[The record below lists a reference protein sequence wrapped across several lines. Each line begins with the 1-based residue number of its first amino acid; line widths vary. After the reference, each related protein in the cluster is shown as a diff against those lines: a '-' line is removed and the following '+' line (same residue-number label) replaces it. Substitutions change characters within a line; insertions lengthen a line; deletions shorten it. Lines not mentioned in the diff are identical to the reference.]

1 MIVAIYAG
9 ILCTLSCFAVLVFYR
24 QKMFMKMDRRF
35 RAELMS
41 DIDVFDNLLPE
52 PSISKDVDEKE

>member
-1 MIVAIYAG
+1 
-9 ILCTLSCFAVLVFYR
+9 
-24 QKMFMKMDRRF
+24 MFMKMDRRF

-52 PSISKDVDEKE
+52 PSISKGTNI